1 MQKVY
6 YPSNSIIGSTEV
18 IDKAVRAQVNFTVR
32 YTIRLRFRGGR
43 SARYFYYSNNILQPG
58 AQFTPADRVCH
69 FIWMECTRPIGY
81 QANQ

>member
-18 IDKAVRAQVNFTVR
+18 IDEAVRAQVKFAMR
-32 YTIRLRFRGGR
+32 YSIR
-43 SARYFYYSNNILQPG
+43 PG

-69 FIWMECTRPIGY
+69 LIWMECTRPIGY